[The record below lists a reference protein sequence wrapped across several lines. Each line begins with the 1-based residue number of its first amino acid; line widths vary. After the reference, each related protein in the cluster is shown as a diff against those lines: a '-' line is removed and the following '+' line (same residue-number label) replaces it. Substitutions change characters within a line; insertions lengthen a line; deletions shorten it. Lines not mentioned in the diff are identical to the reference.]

1 MSQTSATIL
10 LIEDDLD
17 TRDVMARFLSGE
29 GYAVR
34 VAANGWE
41 GLLAT
46 ESHVDLILLDIMLPG
61 MDGVSFLKSLR
72 AHKHGKLTPV
82 IVFTAKEPQDI
93 LPQVKPFGVTDV
105 IVKNSDLYGR
115 LKTALK
121 RSLKAPKPH
130 ARVNLPTPGTL
141 VRPYLD
147 VYLRTLACA

>member
-1 MSQTSATIL
+1 MSEAAATIL

-17 TRDVMARFLSGE
+17 TRDIMARFLSGE
-29 GYAVR
+29 GYSVR

-72 AHKHGKLTPV
+72 NHEHGKNVPV
-82 IVFTAKEPQDI
+82 VVFTAKEPSDVI
-93 LPQVKPFGVTDV
+93 PQVKPYGVKEV
-105 IVKNSDLYGR
+105 LAKNQDLYTR
-115 LKTALK
+115 LKGVLK
-121 RSLKAPKPH
+121 RSLKKPRPH
-130 ARVNLPTPGTL
+130 ARVTLPEPGAL

-147 VYLRTLACA
+147 VYLRVLAWS